1 VLRRLLGLETEYAI
15 GVEPRQGPPAQSG
28 DDLAGAAEAGPP
40 RDAPDPREY
49 LRGRARFFSRTLPTN
64 AEVYAAVRTA
74 IEQTVRARPG
84 ERSLHEIFVENG
96 GSFSYESLPWAR
108 HHGLVEG
115 ATAECRSPGTA
126 LLYQRAQDALLVRAL
141 PRAEQVLG
149 KAGQRVRLSLRK
161 NCRDAEGHVYGAQE
175 SYEAELASGP
185 VLLAWR
191 LGLALLLPPAL
202 VCTLLTWA
210 VAITS
215 LVLIIAIIVPFGLL
229 GVVSARVRGTAVWTD
244 LFGER
249 DSEIV
254 ERRLARPFST
264 LERALWEPVMR
275 PFFGLAA
282 ALAFRRI
289 RRDAMAFLVT
299 RPILTGAGTL
309 FVDGSFGLSEK
320 GPSITGLARTSVA
333 PRNRCVW
340 DGGNLCKGVLGLSML
355 RWRRFTGLFARRQR
369 LQLGLSDSNVTQVAE
384 LLKLGTTAL
393 VLDLCESGA
402 LRDLPRLRR
411 PLDALRAVI
420 GDPELRARIR
430 WGDEELT
437 ALQVQ
442 RRYWERARELLR
454 TSSTPSLEAA
464 ELVELWGR
472 TLDGLERDPASQV
485 GRVDWVTKRFLLDTA
500 GADEP
505 WAVRK
510 AIDLKLHE
518 LGRRGYLAELEA
530 TGLAPRLVSVQ
541 EVERAIHEPPEDSPA
556 QRRSR
561 LIRELHDQAVE
572 VKVYWDRVRVGG
584 PLRGKVIRL
593 DRYRDRK
600 H

>member
-15 GVEPRQGPPAQSG
+15 GVEPREARPT
-28 DDLAGAAEAGPP
+28 DDDSAAHDGL
-40 RDAPDPREY
+40 DPREY
-49 LRGRARFFSRTLPTN
+49 LRGRGRFFSRTMPTN
-64 AEVYAAVRTA
+64 AEVYAAVRSS

-84 ERSLHEIFVENG
+84 ERSLQEIFVENG

-108 HHGLVEG
+108 RHGLIEG

-141 PRAEQVLG
+141 PRAEQALG
-149 KAGQRVRLSLRK
+149 RVGQRVRLSLRK

-175 SYEAELASGP
+175 SYEAEVASGP
-185 VLLAWR
+185 ALWAWR
-191 LGLALLLPPAL
+191 AGLGLLLPPAIL
-202 VCTLLTWA
+202 CTLVTWA
-210 VAITS
+210 VAMTS
-215 LVLIIAIIVPFGLL
+215 LVLLVAIVVPLGLL
-229 GVVSARVRGTAVWTD
+229 GVVSERVRGTALWAD

-254 ERRLARPFST
+254 ERRLARPFSM
-264 LERALWEPVMR
+264 LERVLWAPVLL
-275 PFFGLAA
+275 PFFWLAA
-282 ALAFRRI
+282 GLAFRRI
-289 RRDAMAFLVT
+289 RSDALAFLMT

-309 FVDGSFGLSEK
+309 HLDGSFGLSEK
-320 GPSITGLARTSVA
+320 GPSITGLSRRSVA
-333 PRNRCVW
+333 PGQRCVW
-340 DGGNLCKGVLGLSML
+340 DNGNLCKGMLGLAML
-355 RWRRFTGLFARRQR
+355 RWRRYAGLFARRQR
-369 LQLGLSDSNVTQVAE
+369 LQLGLSDSNVTQLAE

-402 LRDLPRLRR
+402 LRDLPRLQR

-420 GDPELRARIR
+420 ADPELRVRIR

-442 RRYWERARELLR
+442 RRYWERARELVR
-454 TSSTPSLEAA
+454 RSPTPSLEAA

-472 TLDGLERDPASQV
+472 TLDGLEREPASQV

-510 AIDLKLHE
+510 TIDLKLHE
-518 LGRRGYLAELEA
+518 LGRGGYLAELEA
-530 TGLAPRLVSVQ
+530 TGLAPRLVSTA
-541 EVERAIHEPPEDSPA
+541 EVEAAIHEPPEDSPA

-584 PLRGKVIRL
+584 ALRGKVIRL
-593 DRYRDRK
+593 DQYRERK
-600 H
+600 R